1 MGFLAK
7 YCRGCSGPL
16 YPEREWGRGRRVG
29 GVRRSTND
37 GHSVLDTGCGQNG
50 EW

>member
-1 MGFLAK
+1 MGLYAI
-7 YCRGCSGPL
+7 YYRGCSGPIC
-16 YPEREWGRGRRVG
+16 PELEWGRRRVG